1 MAYPVV
7 LFSGPDRVRW
17 VLVTNRLRR
26 QTGVVGRALRRRP
39 IAGGFS
45 VTLPAARDWRKSPP
59 FPVNAV
65 DAE

>member
-1 MAYPVV
+1 M
-7 LFSGPDRVRW
+7 
-17 VLVTNRLRR
+17 VTNRLRR